1 MKANQFFCASVLT
14 SLLLLP
20 ACQKAVDTNSQ
31 APMLPSSKEL
41 YRPFGK
47 ADEKAFQ
54 TPPKVYHPETYFHF
68 IAGNVSHEGI
78 TKDLE
83 ALAEAG
89 ISGIQA
95 FHGSGSPWPGIE
107 PQIECLSDSWEDAM
121 KFLGEECRR
130 LGLRFTMQNCPGW
143 AMAGGPWIEPAN
155 AMRHLAWSRT
165 DVEIK
170 SADDVQDIALAVPQP
185 SKEDWRDYKDIA
197 VLAFPTPLDDS
208 DEPLK
213 PQTVKSNTNYPW
225 KELLTGTLN
234 SEYMIIEPAPEGET
248 HQLEIS
254 FPKAVVIRTVKLPSV
269 NNLNRAF
276 CYEPNVAVS
285 VQAVLENGQTQEI
298 LNIDLPQSS
307 FQDDE
312 PLSLACNETP
322 GAKTYRMSISFHHKT
337 WMRNIRF
344 YTAARNNNWESEAG
358 WTLRDWIR
366 PSENPQQSPETFV
379 DPAQIHDIT
388 AMMDSEGHLKG
399 KGLAGKWTILR
410 IGHVN
415 TGKKNGPAPAEGTGW
430 ECDKLS
436 ENGPNVHFDSYVGR
450 LSGKGGILD
459 GLLNGML
466 MDSWECETQ
475 TWTPNMEAAF
485 NSKSGYELRKWLPAV
500 FGYVVGD
507 QETTA
512 RFLLDWRNNIGEM
525 FSKNFYGRMAQLA
538 KSKGL
543 NITYETAAGDV
554 FPADILEYF
563 KYADVPMCEFWQPIA
578 SEWVGD
584 LNFKPIRPTVSA
596 ARMYGKP
603 RIAAEAFTS
612 FYLTWDEHL
621 SMLKEVANLN
631 CVQGVTHLVL
641 HTYTHN
647 PLADTKQPGTS
658 FGGGIGT
665 PFLRGQ
671 TWWKYM
677 PEFTD
682 YLARCSYLFERGLP
696 VSDVLWYLGDQ
707 ISHKPNQKV
716 DFPAGFKYDYCNP
729 DVLLNRLT
737 VKDGKI
743 VTPEGISYRYLWL
756 PETQRMLPETLE
768 KLIVL
773 VNEGATIIGD
783 APQGLATLIGGET
796 AQQRFDVAV
805 RQLWGDNPQKG
816 IRALGK
822 GAIISGA
829 TIDEV
834 LSTETPDV
842 IGEDALWMHRAIKGA
857 DWYFVCAPKGSNF
870 CGTLDFRNGSA
881 CAEIWDPVTGET
893 KPAIASFADGRSKVY
908 ICLPQAGSCFVVF
921 RHDKG
926 KNTVSHSPINLQS
939 IPLTEPWTLVFPA
952 GWGAP
957 ASLQIKELKAW
968 KDLDVSPEA
977 KAFAG
982 TVTYT
987 TNFDISEINPKASYQ
1002 LNLGKVEEIA
1012 AVSLNGKPLRTLW
1025 APPYGLD
1032 LTSAIQSGKNTLTIE
1047 VTSTWFNRLVYDAGQ
1062 PEEQR
1067 KTWTI
1072 AGPGKEALL
1081 RENGLLGPV
1090 QLTINNNQ

>member
-1 MKANQFFCASVLT
+1 
-14 SLLLLP
+14 
-20 ACQKAVDTNSQ
+20 
-31 APMLPSSKEL
+31 MLPSSKEL

-68 IAGNVSHEGI
+68 IAGNVTRPGI

-83 ALAEAG
+83 ALANAG
-89 ISGIQA
+89 FSGIQA

-121 KFLGEECRR
+121 KFMGEECRR

-143 AMAGGPWIEPAN
+143 AMAGGPWIEPSN

-170 SADDVQDIALAVPQP
+170 NADEAQDIALPVPQ
-185 SKEDWRDYKDIA
+185 SGTEEWRDYQDIA

-208 DEPLK
+208 TQPLL
-213 PQTVKSNTNYPW
+213 PQKVKSNSKYPW
-225 KELLTGTLN
+225 EALLTGTHN
-234 SEYMIIEPAPEGET
+234 GEYIIIDAAPEGET

-254 FPKAVVIRTVKLPSV
+254 FPKAVVIRTVQLPSV
-269 NNLNRAF
+269 NNLNRGF

-285 VQAVLENGQTQEI
+285 LQAVLEDGQGKEI
-298 LNIDLPQSS
+298 LNINLPQSS

-312 PLSLACNETP
+312 PVSLACDETP
-322 GAKTYRMSISFHHKT
+322 AGAKTYRMSISFHHKT

-344 YTAARNNNWESEAG
+344 FTAARKNNWEAEAG
-358 WTLRDWIR
+358 WTLRDFIR
-366 PSENPQQSPETFV
+366 PGENPQQSPETFV
-379 DPAQIHDIT
+379 DPAQIRDIT
-388 AMMDSEGHLKG
+388 TLLDSEGHLKG
-399 KGLAGKWTILR
+399 KALAGKWTILR

-436 ENGPNVHFDSYVGR
+436 ENGTNVHFNSYVGR
-450 LSGKGGILD
+450 LSGKGGALE

-500 FGYVVGD
+500 LGYVVD
-507 QETTA
+507 DHETTA

-538 KSKGL
+538 KDNDL

-563 KYADVPMCEFWQPIA
+563 KYADVPQCEFWQPI
-578 SEWVGD
+578 EPQWVGD

-621 SMLKEVANLN
+621 SMLREIANLN
-631 CVQGVTHLVL
+631 CVQGVTHLVF

-647 PLADTKQPGTS
+647 PLADVKQPGTS
-658 FGGGIGT
+658 FGSAIGT

-677 PEFTD
+677 PEFTE
-682 YLARCSYLFERGLP
+682 YIARCNYLFERGLP
-696 VSDVLWYLGDQ
+696 VSDVLWYLGDE
-707 ISHKPNQKV
+707 ISHKPNQKI

-729 DVLLNRLT
+729 DVLLNRLA
-737 VKDGKI
+737 VRDGKI

-756 PETQRMLPETLE
+756 PDTKRMLPETLE
-768 KLIVL
+768 KLITF

-783 APQGLATLIGGET
+783 APQGLATLIGGEA
-796 AQQRFDVAV
+796 AQQRFDAAV
-805 RQLWGDNPQKG
+805 RQLWGENQQKG
-816 IRALGK
+816 IRPLGK
-822 GAIISGA
+822 GTIVSGT

-834 LSTETPDV
+834 LSKQTPDV
-842 IGEDALWMHRAIKGA
+842 IGDGALWMHRAIKNA
-857 DWYFVCAPKGSNF
+857 DWYFVCAPKGTGFS
-870 CGTLDFRNGSA
+870 GTLDFRNGSA

-893 KPAIASFADGRSKVY
+893 EPADAVFVNGRSKVT
-908 ICLPQAGSCFVVF
+908 LNLAQAGSCFVVF
-921 RHDKG
+921 RHDKSPSQPKPA
-926 KNTVSHSPINLQS
+926 KNNRTAIALSEQ
-939 IPLTEPWTLVFPA
+939 WTLTYPA
-952 GWGAP
+952 GWDAP
-957 ASLQIKELKAW
+957 ASLQTAELKAW

-987 TNFDISEINPKASYQ
+987 TSFDAGDVKSGASY
-1002 LNLGKVEEIA
+1002 LLDLGAVEEIA
-1012 AVSLNGKPLRTLW
+1012 AVSLNGKLLRTLW
-1025 APPYGLD
+1025 TPPYSLD
-1032 LTSAIQSGKNTLTIE
+1032 LTSAIQSGKNTLSID
-1047 VTSTWFNRLVYDAGQ
+1047 VTSTWFNRLVYDAGL
-1062 PEEQR
+1062 PEDQR
-1067 KTWTI
+1067 KTWVI
-1072 AGPGKEALL
+1072 AGPQKEAPL

-1090 QLTINNNQ
+1090 NLVITHSTQP